1 MFHLDVVTENFVFR
15 NGTAINKKIQ
25 LLVIPACLKNKV
37 TTAGN

>member
-1 MFHLDVVTENFVFR
+1 MFHLDVVTENVVFR
-15 NGTAINKKIQ
+15 KGTEGNKKVQ